1 MDKAIGLIETK
12 GTNAAVR
19 ASDAMCKAAS
29 VTLIDMIEIGGGYVT
44 IVIQGDVGSVKASV
58 DAGAE
63 AANEAGELVS
73 AHVIPQPHEH
83 LLAAFV

>member
-1 MDKAIGLIETK
+1 MDKALGFIETK
-12 GTNAAVR
+12 GTNASVR
-19 ASDAMCKAAS
+19 ASDAMCKAAH

-73 AHVIPQPHEH
+73 AHVIPQPHEN